1 MLGAL
6 FGRSQMRDDDQ
17 TYLSSSLETAKF
29 FYYRG
34 RGHLLRFLG
43 NRVKWHI
50 YPRLHLLPRFPDHVD
65 IEGSSA
71 CNMKCPMCF
80 TITDEYKDN
89 VKLTHMKFDLFRKIV
104 DECVEHGAFSIRLSW
119 RGEPTLNPKFIE
131 MARYA
136 KSRGIKEVSSLTNLL
151 KLTPAM
157 FEELVDIQMDWLT
170 ISFDGLGE
178 TYNEIRAPADFDEA
192 VAKIREFS
200 VIKKRKRSRKPVI
213 KIQGIWPAM
222 KENPQ
227 EFYDTFRGIAN
238 QVAINPLLDYLRQ
251 DKEVVYRN
259 NFTCPVLWQRL
270 VIGADGKVSLC
281 IHDELSH
288 HTVGDVARQSL
299 YDIWNGPELKMARE
313 VHLRH
318 AGVERYAACRECFL
332 PRASETVSAKIGQRL
347 VVINNMVN
355 RPDVVGK

>member
-6 FGRSQMRDDDQ
+6 FRRTEMRDDDQ

-34 RGHLLRFLG
+34 RGHLLRFLD
-43 NRVKWHI
+43 NRMKWHV
-50 YPRLHLLPRFPDHVD
+50 YPRLRLLPTFPDHVD
-65 IEGSSA
+65 IEASSA

-104 DECVEHGAFSIRLSW
+104 DECVVRGVFSIRLSW
-119 RGEPTLNPKFIE
+119 RGEPTLNPKFVE

-136 KSRGIKEVSSLTNLL
+136 KNRGIKEVSSLTNLL

-157 FEELVDIQMDWLT
+157 FEELVEIQMDWLT
-170 ISFDGLGE
+170 ISFDGLGD
-178 TYNEIRAPADFDEA
+178 TYNEIRAPAKFDEA
-192 VAKIREFS
+192 VAKVRAFS
-200 VIKKRKRSRKPVI
+200 EIKKKKRSLKPVV
-213 KIQGIWPAM
+213 KIQGVWPAV

-238 QVAINPLLDYLRQ
+238 QVAINPLLDYLRN

-270 VIGADGKVSLC
+270 AIGADGKVSLC
-281 IHDELSH
+281 IHDEMSH
-288 HTVGDVARQSL
+288 HIVGDVNEQSI
-299 YDIWNGPELKMARE
+299 YDIWNGPELKAARE
-313 VHLRH
+313 AHLRH
-318 AGVERYAACRECFL
+318 AGIANYVACQQCFL
-332 PRASETVSAKIGQRL
+332 PRASETVSAQVGDRL
-347 VVINNMVN
+347 VAVHHMVN